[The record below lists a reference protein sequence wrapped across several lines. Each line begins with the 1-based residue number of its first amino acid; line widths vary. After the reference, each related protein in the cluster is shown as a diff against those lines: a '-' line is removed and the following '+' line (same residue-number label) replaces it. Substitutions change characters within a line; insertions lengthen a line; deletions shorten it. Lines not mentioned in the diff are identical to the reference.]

1 MKKLNEFN
9 KKEWKAARA
18 LMSFFRRPITNKRP
32 ELVSLSLLM
41 VYNYVRSEIAK
52 AATEELRTITDHA
65 KARQFKGRNFDSITP
80 GGIFSYAAD
89 NCLVEPSWL
98 LCLDLDYLGDRV
110 EELFEALIADP
121 QFLTLLLFRSPS
133 GFGLKWF
140 IAIDLDVC
148 DYKTWYAAVRNY
160 LLSKYQ
166 LADNQVD
173 KHCGNVSRVC
183 YLGYDPAA
191 FIHPALLENPTTF

>member
-1 MKKLNEFN
+1 MKKLKEFN

-18 LMSFFRRPITNKRP
+18 LMSFFRRPVTNKRP
-32 ELVSLSLLM
+32 EVMPLSLLM
-41 VYNYVRSEIAK
+41 VYNYVRSVIAK

-65 KARQFKGRNFDSITP
+65 TARQYKGRNFDSVTP

-98 LCLDLDYLGDRV
+98 LCIDLDYLGARV
-110 EELFEALIADP
+110 EELFEALINDP

-148 DYKTWYAAVRNY
+148 DNKTWYAAVRNY
-160 LLSKYQ
+160 LMQKYQ

-173 KHCGNVSRVC
+173 KHCSNISRVC
-183 YLGYDPAA
+183 YLGHDDAA
-191 FIHPALLENPTTF
+191 YIHPALLENSTTF